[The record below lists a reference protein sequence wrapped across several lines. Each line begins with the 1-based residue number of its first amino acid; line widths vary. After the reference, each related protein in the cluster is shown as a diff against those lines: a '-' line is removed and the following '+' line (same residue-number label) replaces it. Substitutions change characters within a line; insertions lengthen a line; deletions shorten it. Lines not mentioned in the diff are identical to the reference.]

1 MAIINPVKLFN
12 VPGIVKRYGKPNQ
25 FGQVV
30 YGWSWFGNTDEKIDV
45 YRLRHYNSKK
55 MSGNLPY
62 YMTANPQTEE
72 QQTNRAKFSNAVAS
86 WQNLTDEE
94 KNAYNELSTGT
105 NKSGYNIFISRYMD
119 NN

>member
-30 YGWSWFGNTDEKIDV
+30 FGWSWFGNTDEKVEV
-45 YRLRHYNSKK
+45 YRVRHYNRKK
-55 MSGNLPY
+55 ISGNLPY
-62 YMTANPQTEE
+62 YMTSNPQTEIQQENRYKFAEAVLAWQDLTE
-72 QQTNRAKFSNAVAS
+72 Q
-86 WQNLTDEE
+86 E
-94 KNAYNELSTGT
+94 KTVYNELSTGT

-119 NN
+119 NI